1 MKTFASILALAAVTA
16 ARKKN
21 HWAVIMAGS
30 NTFGN
35 YRHQADTNHA
45 VQIMLKNGIPRDHII
60 HLSYDDVANSSQNP
74 YPGQL
79 FNAPLDSG
87 VSQAELD
94 AANVYDASNTDYK
107 G

>member
-1 MKTFASILALAAVTA
+1 MRSFIAAALAAYA
-16 ARKKN
+16 AADAN
-21 HWAVIMAGS
+21 DHWAVIMAGS